1 MNDHELRLTETNSA
15 DDSQGRTWG
24 LDGNLFWYV
33 VGGGFASVVIL
44 LLLFS
49 VMRMSLTSSLLIAA
63 PPFVLALTYV
73 FGLRQGRPPG
83 YDVDLLDNWINGS
96 GFALNPLTQP
106 RHPRKSEMEAE
117 T

>member
-1 MNDHELRLTETNSA
+1 MSDPQLRFTETNSA

-33 VGGGFASVVIL
+33 VGGVFAFVVIL

-49 VMRMSLTSSLLIAA
+49 AMNMSLLPASSVAA
-63 PPFVLALTYV
+63 IPLVLTLGYV

-83 YDVDLLDNWINGS
+83 YDRDIVDHWTNGP
-96 GFALNPLTQP
+96 GFAMNPQLQPELSRERSDLNH
-106 RHPRKSEMEAE
+106 R
-117 T
+117 